1 MKSASEAH
9 IGDTFHHLGQTV
21 EILPGFQPA
30 QSMVFAGIFPVDT
43 NDFRKLD
50 DNIKKLTLNDA
61 SVTVHKETS
70 HALGQGW
77 RLGFLGTLH
86 MDVFRQRLENVSLRS
101 GLCMCFVNLSDPINI
116 RNMMPTSLSLNL
128 QCHIKV
134 YTGINPLG
142 TSLLY

>member
-9 IGDTFHHLGQTV
+9 IGDTFYHVGEKV
-21 EILPGFQPA
+21 ETLPGFQPA

-50 DNIKKLTLNDA
+50 ENIKKLTLNDA

-86 MDVFRQRLENVSLRS
+86 MDVFRQRLENVNLKKYIFIPLLIFLIGIRRKYYRHSTYSTLQRYHQYKKK
-101 GLCMCFVNLSDPINI
+101 FVKKAYYYY
-116 RNMMPTSLSLNL
+116 
-128 QCHIKV
+128 C
-134 YTGINPLG
+134 Y
-142 TSLLY
+142 